1 MSTTFKFSIP
11 EDFRHQ
17 GDWRIVGNNLHG
29 LNHGTDEQPPL
40 PAPNIR
46 ARGGA
51 PTVVDGAAYGDGGT
65 YPFASLLDRPE
76 VEDGPKAYLTW
87 LVFDED
93 MHFLVGE
100 SGYSRLTTAAREAGT
115 NVPHELLLM
124 SEKEIKV
131 PGYVYIYLSNEE
143 EGPLDVFFDDLQVT
157 HTLGPVVQANDYY
170 PFGLTFNSYQR
181 ENSKANKYLYSEK
194 ELQDDLDL
202 GLFDFAARMYDPA
215 LGRFNSVDPHADRY
229 EITSPYNYA
238 FNNPLLFV
246 DPTGKD
252 NIIYL
257 ILAGDFDKKTAQ
269 TVANQANAIFKEM
282 GLETRVQVYDSEKN
296 GDFKSENLD
305 DTDNWAV
312 IGNDR
317 KAIVET
323 ANAINP
329 DWVSGYLEDG
339 TKPWSGNDNPE
350 TANQTKKG
358 DGRGILI
365 DHKNNISKAVKSV
378 SKEEG
383 SGLVLVHGAGH
394 SAKRIINNKTLGGE
408 YGHTDTGIMQ
418 DGNGL
423 VNDLNR
429 GGRSKVVDKKQNET
443 YIRAMMERYGTNKA
457 TDNYSKNKGK
467 R

>member
-1 MSTTFKFSIP
+1 
-11 EDFRHQ
+11 
-17 GDWRIVGNNLHG
+17 
-29 LNHGTDEQPPL
+29 
-40 PAPNIR
+40 
-46 ARGGA
+46 
-51 PTVVDGAAYGDGGT
+51 
-65 YPFASLLDRPE
+65 
-76 VEDGPKAYLTW
+76 
-87 LVFDED
+87 
-93 MHFLVGE
+93 
-100 SGYSRLTTAAREAGT
+100 
-115 NVPHELLLM
+115 LM